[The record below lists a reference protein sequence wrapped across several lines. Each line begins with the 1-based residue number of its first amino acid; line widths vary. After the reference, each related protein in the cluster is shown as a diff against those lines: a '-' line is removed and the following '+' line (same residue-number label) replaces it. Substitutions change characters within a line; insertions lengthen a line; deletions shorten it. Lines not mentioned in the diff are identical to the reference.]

1 MRCDAIRFDWI
12 IIIITVYPMRLL
24 RTLFDTSLLLI
35 IETRNGMTHYFVARS
50 LTITVFVFFIKKS
63 NFLMKLE

>member
-12 IIIITVYPMRLL
+12 IIIIVYPMRLL

-35 IETRNGMTHYFVARS
+35 RTGHDSLFCGTLTHHHRFR
-50 LTITVFVFFIKKS
+50 
-63 NFLMKLE
+63 FLMKLE